1 VRNRKIVRAGKG
13 GLQGKY
19 DYIYVII
26 SYDIYK
32 YVLLQYIETI
42 TNLLIK
48 RAATLI
54 AAHPDLL
61 LLSAVSQPVWRGGAS
76 DYPHRPE
83 A

>member
-1 VRNRKIVRAGKG
+1 M
-13 GLQGKY
+13 
-19 DYIYVII
+19 
-26 SYDIYK
+26 
-32 YVLLQYIETI
+32 QYIETI

-54 AAHPDLL
+54 AANTDFLL
-61 LLSAVSQPVWRGGAS
+61 ISAVSQPVWRGGAS